1 MPEVRLSPRRIR
13 EHFRRRW
20 PVYLAGI
27 VLLCFLN
34 NLIFT
39 VTRPRIPERTLL
51 HVMLVNVD
59 TPDAELEGLEAR
71 LLTAAQAAEPEV
83 RAVELEPLSYLGE
96 NDAGSAI
103 LLATKFAAGGADL
116 FIADEAGYE
125 AMAARGFCAALDA
138 ATLQDAQ
145 PDPAALPGAK
155 SDTVAPD
162 TGSAQVMELLF
173 DPETGDPCAVRLN
186 ADAILADAKGDIC
199 IFVSAGADNPDAALA
214 ALQNLATG
222 VN

>member
-1 MPEVRLSPRRIR
+1 MPEVRLSPRRVR

-39 VTRPRIPERTLL
+39 VTRPRIPERALL

-59 TPDAELEGLEAR
+59 APDAELEGLEAR

-96 NDAGSAI
+96 NDAGTAI

-145 PDPAALPGAK
+145 PDPAELPGAK

-162 TGSAQVMELLF
+162 SGSAQVMELLF

-186 ADAILADAKGDIC
+186 ADAKGDIC
-199 IFVSAGADNPDAALA
+199 IFVSAGADNPDAAKA
-214 ALQNLATG
+214 ALQNLTSG
-222 VN
+222 VNG